1 MPRTKKN
8 VAQCFCWS
16 VMETKWKATK
26 RKAGTTLIVDR
37 YFYSGVVF
45 ASAKGIDVEW
55 CKVFFCRRIGLL
67 APDLVLYLDIPLETM
82 KMGNKS
88 KKTSMNGDMASKEMD
103 AWLCALC
110 ALYNKLVLQ

>member
-1 MPRTKKN
+1 
-8 VAQCFCWS
+8 
-16 VMETKWKATK
+16 METKWKATK

-55 CKVFFCRRIGLL
+55 RIGLL
-67 APDLVLYLDIPLETM
+67 APDLVLYLDIPLEDALCLC
-82 KMGNKS
+82 NIV
-88 KKTSMNGDMASKEMD
+88 GDMASKEMD
-103 AWLCALC
+103 AWLRALC